1 MSISAYVRFPKE
13 STAPDTHLTEQCPVS
28 PNCLMMKSYPPS
40 CKNSS
45 LCPEL
50 RSQSFPL
57 CLGTGLTQYYAVFI
71 ELTKLTNVTR
81 FPHFLLFRKG
91 YNLWKIGV
99 MMSIQIVDRERK
111 PHGRLIALLRSLNK
125 E

>member
-28 PNCLMMKSYPPS
+28 PNCLVMKSYPPS

-50 RSQSFPL
+50 RSQSFPPL
-57 CLGTGLTQYYAVFI
+57 SWHWADTVLRCVYGADEVN
-71 ELTKLTNVTR
+71 KCHS
-81 FPHFLLFRKG
+81 FPSLSPVQKG
-91 YNLWKIGV
+91 V
-99 MMSIQIVDRERK
+99 
-111 PHGRLIALLRSLNK
+111 
-125 E
+125 